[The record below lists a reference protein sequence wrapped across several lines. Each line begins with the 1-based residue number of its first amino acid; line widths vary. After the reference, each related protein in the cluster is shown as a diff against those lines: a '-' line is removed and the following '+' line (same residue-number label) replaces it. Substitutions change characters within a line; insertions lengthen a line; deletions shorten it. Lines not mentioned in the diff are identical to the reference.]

1 MSLSW
6 SYVGGRD
13 WLQGAS
19 QTGDIA
25 ADPHSLST
33 ASQHQQLCKLK
44 EYLTLMDKRAEY
56 LIFSAEGQDGCRRG
70 VPGSGGPHWVWQPP
84 HPGYPVPVSS
94 GLCSSSVQQK
104 LKDFDLMGI
113 LSFYSL
119 SWRVVSVFMSW
130 LLFLSCVVFICLH
143 LQVVG
148 SKNRPRHC
156 QPPLPVSPN
165 PDKLVCFIYSWP
177 NSQFQNFK

>member
-25 ADPHSLST
+25 SDPHSLST

-44 EYLTLMDKRAEY
+44 EHLTLMDKWAEY
-56 LIFSAEGQDGCRRG
+56 LIFSAEGQDGRRPG
-70 VPGSGGPHWVWQPP
+70 VPGSCGSHWVWQPP

-94 GLCSSSVQQK
+94 GLHLCPAKIKRFWPDGNPFFLLPFMTCCFRS
-104 LKDFDLMGI
+104 LK
-113 LSFYSL
+113 
-119 SWRVVSVFMSW
+119 FMSW

-156 QPPLPVSPN
+156 QPPLPVSPS
-165 PDKLVCFIYSWP
+165 PDKLVCFYLFLTKLSISK
-177 NSQFQNFK
+177 F